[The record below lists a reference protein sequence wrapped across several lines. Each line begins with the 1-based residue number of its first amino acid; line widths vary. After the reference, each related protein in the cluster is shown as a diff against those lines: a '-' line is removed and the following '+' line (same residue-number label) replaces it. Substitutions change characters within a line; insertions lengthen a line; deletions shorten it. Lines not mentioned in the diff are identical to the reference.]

1 MRSLIPNS
9 TQIPDVILDRWMAKL
24 SGAEFK
30 VLLYIARRTYGFG
43 KEGDTISL
51 RQIVSGIR
59 TKDGRQL
66 DSGTGLNK
74 DTVCK
79 ALNSLE
85 ASGLVIREQRSH
97 EDYGDLA
104 NFYRLNL
111 DADGFGVEPEDEP
124 ENPTRPPV
132 SENPTGGGKKSQ
144 KSPSTRVVKSDTPGP
159 RTRQG
164 GVVKPDTSLSE
175 NPTHKKQ
182 KKQETVQQETA
193 TTALV
198 ETKPKEGFAV
208 VALSPSALGE
218 EGKGSFELLVA
229 EGFSRR
235 DAQQLAE
242 KHPEEVIRNQIGWLG
257 RRTVSKNK
265 LGFLRRAIEEGWPKP
280 ETSGEA
286 KKRAAADEREARQKA
301 EVDRKREIA
310 ARLRQ
315 LYSRLQT
322 DAPEAFSTFSSYV
335 EEVKA
340 QQANRPIFKESPR
353 RLEMI
358 LQTFDTEERRMT
370 LMVEYFKERE
380 VPFSEFAPFIKAIP
394 LGDLGE
400 VFHTAPP

>member
-9 TQIPDVILDRWMAKL
+9 TQIPDVILDRWMSKL

-30 VLLYIARRTYGFG
+30 VLLYISRRTYGFG

-59 TKDGRQL
+59 RKDGSYL
-66 DSGTGLNK
+66 DHGTGLNK

-85 ASGLVIREQRSH
+85 ASGLVIREQRSN

-132 SENPTGGGKKSQ
+132 SENPTGGGKKS
-144 KSPSTRVVKSDTPGP
+144 SSTRVVNSDTPGP

-193 TTALV
+193 TTAV
-198 ETKPKEGFAV
+198 TATTPAEGFAV

-218 EGKGSFELLVA
+218 EGKGSFERLVA

-235 DAQQLAE
+235 DAQHLAE
-242 KHPEEVIRNQIGWLG
+242 KHSEDVIRNQIEWLG
-257 RRTVSKNK
+257 YRTVSKNK

-280 ETSGEA
+280 ETSGQA
-286 KKRAAADEREARQKA
+286 KKKAAADEREARQKA
-301 EVDRKREIA
+301 DLDRKREIA
-310 ARLRQ
+310 DRLRQ

-322 DAPEAFSTFSSYV
+322 DAPEAFSTFSNYV

-340 QQANRPIFKESPR
+340 QQATRPIFKEAPR

-358 LQTFDTEERRMT
+358 LKTFDTEERRMT

-380 VPFSEFAPFIKAIP
+380 VPFSEFAPLIKAIP

-400 VFHTAPP
+400 VFNAAPP